1 MSIIHR
7 VSFEQELKCPRCYRV
22 MTIHSRINTVDY
34 MCTYYLCD
42 INLYYQLYC
51 TDIYTLK
58 CISMTVYPNHIH
70 LFVQTNEIKMSIGN
84 DYYTIQVDSIDLT
97 KWLVS
102 NEKLLKLLET
112 YSVFS

>member
-7 VSFEQELKCPRCYRV
+7 VSFEQELKCPRCQRV
-22 MTIHSRINTVDY
+22 MTIHSRINTADY
-34 MCTYYLCD
+34 MCANYICD
-42 INLYYQLYC
+42 INLYYQLSC
-51 TDIYTLK
+51 TDIYILK
-58 CISMTVYPNHIH
+58 CISMTVDLNHIH

-84 DYYTIQVDSIDLT
+84 DNYTIQAESIDLT